1 MQFDNPLIVQ
11 SDRTLL
17 LDVHAPLA
25 ADCRNDLIP
34 FAELERSPEH
44 LHTYRLTPLSLWN
57 ATSAGFTA
65 EDAVEVLKKYARYDV
80 PQSVVMWISETAGR
94 FGKLR
99 LLPGIKVKVPL
110 KPSKEMEAG
119 VAERANVQGGESA
132 SGSEGDGGASASAG
146 ENSKPGKQA
155 KPGQSESSQTAGN
168 LQNGKAAE
176 NCQADANS
184 AESSQT
190 AGNSQSGK
198 AADNGQTDSVANP
211 ADCQYIEEQYLY
223 LVTAY
228 RQVFLEIAANPAA
241 KKLLTPCTYDENAVT
256 ERAELSEDEK
266 KYCFSLKLTD
276 RGTVKQVL
284 LKSLWPVKD
293 EIQLEDGEPLDFSLR
308 ETTNKGA
315 SFEIRDYQKAAA
327 QALVGNKGPGT
338 GFGTIVL
345 PCGAG
350 KTIVGMQV
358 MDLLKTS
365 TLIIT
370 TNISAVHQWIQELL
384 DKSNLKPEQIAEYT
398 GENKEIKEV
407 TVATYQVLTWRPE
420 KDGPYPHF
428 SIFRERKWGLIIY
441 DEVHMLPAPVFRV
454 VAELQAVR
462 RVGLTATLVRED
474 GCEGFV
480 FSLVGPKRYDVPW
493 KELEKTGWIATAECV
508 EIRLDLPESQEV
520 DYAVSAA
527 RVKHRIASENPKK
540 FEIAKAL
547 IKMYPEDKIL
557 VIGQYISQ
565 LEKIAEDLKVPII
578 TGKTP
583 NQERDKIYADFR
595 AGKIHVLI
603 VSKVANFAIDLPDA
617 SIAIQISGTF
627 GSRQEEAQRLG
638 RILRPKER
646 TSRFFT
652 LITRNTVE
660 EDFGSNRQKFLAEQ
674 GYSYRILRYSEP
686 GDLDELKENIAL
698 PEGCG
703 SAF

>member
-11 SDRTLL
+11 GDRTLL

-25 ADCRNDLIP
+25 NECRNDLIP

-57 ATSAGFTA
+57 ATSAGLTPD
-65 EDAVEVLKKYARYDV
+65 DAVAVLEKYARYDV
-80 PQSVVMWISETAGR
+80 PQNITMWIKETASR

-99 LLPGIKVKVPL
+99 LIPGPVIQVPVKTAEVL
-110 KPSKEMEAG
+110 KAHVG
-119 VAERANVQGGESA
+119 V
-132 SGSEGDGGASASAG
+132 
-146 ENSKPGKQA
+146 
-155 KPGQSESSQTAGN
+155 
-168 LQNGKAAE
+168 
-176 NCQADANS
+176 
-184 AESSQT
+184 
-190 AGNSQSGK
+190 
-198 AADNGQTDSVANP
+198 DSVHTV
-211 ADCQYIEEQYLY
+211 EEQYLY
-223 LVTAY
+223 LVANARNVY
-228 RQVFLEIAANPAA
+228 LEIKANPHA
-241 KKLLTPCTYDENAVT
+241 KKLLEPCEYTPDEIKNPVELT
-256 ERAELSEDEK
+256 EEEK
-266 KYCFSLKLTD
+266 QYCFRLKLTD
-276 RGTVKQVL
+276 RGTIKQVL
-284 LKSLWPVKD
+284 LNSLWPVKD
-293 EIQLEDGEPLDFSLR
+293 EVQLEDGEPLDFNLR
-308 ETTNKGA
+308 EETSAGKP
-315 SFEIRDYQKAAA
+315 FEIRGYQKNAA

-350 KTIVGMQV
+350 KTIVGMTV

-370 TNISAVHQWIQELL
+370 TNISAVHQWIQELK
-384 DKSNLKPEQIAEYT
+384 DKSNLTEEQIAEYT
-398 GENKEIKEV
+398 GENKTLAPV
-407 TVATYQVLTWRPE
+407 TVATYQILTWRPE

-428 SIFRERKWGLIIY
+428 SIFTKRKWGLIIY

-474 GCEGFV
+474 GCEGYV

-493 KELEKTGWIATAECV
+493 KELEKAHWIAKAECIEV
-508 EIRLDLPESQEV
+508 RLDLPESQEIE
-520 DYAVSAA
+520 YAVASAREKHKLASVNEIKNIVTQKIIA
-527 RVKHRIASENPKK
+527 R
-540 FEIAKAL
+540 
-547 IKMYPEDKIL
+547 YPDDKIL
-557 VIGQYISQ
+557 VIGQYLDQ
-565 LEKIAEDLKVPII
+565 LNTIAKELNAPII

-583 NQERDKIYADFR
+583 NVERDQIYKSFR
-595 AGKIHVLI
+595 EGKIHVLV

-674 GYSYRILRYSEP
+674 GYSYKILRYTQES
-686 GDLDELKENIAL
+686 DLNELENN
-698 PEGCG
+698 
-703 SAF
+703 

>member
-11 SDRTLL
+11 GDRTLL

-25 ADCRNDLIP
+25 NECRNDLIP

-57 ATSAGFTA
+57 ATSAGLTPD
-65 EDAVEVLKKYARYDV
+65 DAVTVLEKYARYDV
-80 PQSVVMWISETAGR
+80 PQNITMWIKETASR

-99 LLPGIKVKVPL
+99 LIPGPVIQVPVKTAEVL
-110 KPSKEMEAG
+110 KAHVG
-119 VAERANVQGGESA
+119 V
-132 SGSEGDGGASASAG
+132 
-146 ENSKPGKQA
+146 
-155 KPGQSESSQTAGN
+155 
-168 LQNGKAAE
+168 
-176 NCQADANS
+176 
-184 AESSQT
+184 
-190 AGNSQSGK
+190 
-198 AADNGQTDSVANP
+198 DSVHTV
-211 ADCQYIEEQYLY
+211 EEQYLY
-223 LVTAY
+223 LVANARNVY
-228 RQVFLEIAANPAA
+228 LEIKANPHA
-241 KKLLTPCTYDENAVT
+241 KKLLEPCEYTPDEIKNPVELT
-256 ERAELSEDEK
+256 EEEK
-266 KYCFSLKLTD
+266 QYCFRLKLTD
-276 RGTVKQVL
+276 RGTIKQVL
-284 LKSLWPVKD
+284 LNSLWPVKD
-293 EIQLEDGEPLDFSLR
+293 EVQLEDGEPLDFNLR
-308 ETTNKGA
+308 EETSAGKP
-315 SFEIRDYQKAAA
+315 FEIRGYQKNAA

-350 KTIVGMQV
+350 KTIVGMTV

-370 TNISAVHQWIQELL
+370 TNISAVHQWIQELK
-384 DKSNLKPEQIAEYT
+384 DKSNLTDEQIAEYT
-398 GENKEIKEV
+398 GENKTLAPV
-407 TVATYQVLTWRPE
+407 TVATYQILTWRPE

-428 SIFRERKWGLIIY
+428 SIFTKRKWGLIIY

-474 GCEGFV
+474 GCEGYV

-493 KELEKTGWIATAECV
+493 KELEKAHWIAKAECIEV
-508 EIRLDLPESQEV
+508 RLDLPESQEIE
-520 DYAVSAA
+520 YAVASAREKHKLASVNEIKNIVTQQIIA
-527 RVKHRIASENPKK
+527 RFPD
-540 FEIAKAL
+540 
-547 IKMYPEDKIL
+547 DKIL
-557 VIGQYISQ
+557 VIGQYLDQ
-565 LEKIAEDLKVPII
+565 LNTIAKELNAPII

-583 NQERDKIYADFR
+583 NVERDQIYKSFR
-595 AGKIHVLI
+595 EGKIHVLV

-674 GYSYRILRYSEP
+674 GYSYKILRYTQES
-686 GDLDELKENIAL
+686 DLNELENN
-698 PEGCG
+698 
-703 SAF
+703 

>member
-25 ADCRNDLIP
+25 NECRNELIP

-65 EDAVEVLKKYARYDV
+65 DDAALVLQKYARYDV
-80 PQSVVMWISETAGR
+80 PQSVIMWIKETAGR

-99 LLPGIKVKVPL
+99 LIPGPVVMVPL
-110 KPSKEMEAG
+110 KSSEALAENEKTTAKAASNAATGNTAKDFAEAPKDATAKDAEAG
-119 VAERANVQGGESA
+119 ATAKDSPAPKSSA
-132 SGSEGDGGASASAG
+132 
-146 ENSKPGKQA
+146 P
-155 KPGQSESSQTAGN
+155 T
-168 LQNGKAAE
+168 LL
-176 NCQADANS
+176 
-184 AESSQT
+184 
-190 AGNSQSGK
+190 
-198 AADNGQTDSVANP
+198 
-211 ADCQYIEEQYLY
+211 EEHYLY
-223 LVTAY
+223 LVTES

-241 KKLLTPCTYDENAVT
+241 KKLLTPATYDEKLVS
-256 ERAELSEDEK
+256 EKVELSDDEK

-293 EIQLEDGEPLDFSLR
+293 EIQLEDGEPLDFKLR
-308 ETTNKGA
+308 ETTKKGTP
-315 SFEIRDYQKAAA
+315 FVIREYQKNAAA
-327 QALVGNKGPGT
+327 ALVGNKQPGT

-350 KTIVGMQV
+350 KTIVGMEV

-384 DKSNLKPEQIAEYT
+384 DKTNLTEDQIAEYT
-398 GENKEIKEV
+398 GENKEIKQV

-428 SIFRERKWGLIIY
+428 SIFRERHWGLIIY

-493 KELEKTGWIATAECV
+493 KELEKTGWIASAECV
-508 EIRLDLPESQEV
+508 EVRLDLSEALEIE
-520 DYAVSAA
+520 YAVAPA
-527 RVKHRIASENPKK
+527 RTKHRLASENPVKLSITQELVK
-540 FEIAKAL
+540 LF
-547 IKMYPEDKIL
+547 PEDKIL

-565 LEKIAEDLKVPII
+565 LEEISKLLNSPII
-578 TGKTP
+578 TGKTS
-583 NQERDKIYADFR
+583 NVERDKIYSDFR
-595 AGKIHVLI
+595 AGKLHVLV

-617 SIAIQISGTF
+617 SVAIQVSGTF

-646 TSRFFT
+646 KSRFFT

-674 GYSYRILRYSEP
+674 GYSYRIVRYTEPADLALISE
-686 GDLDELKENIAL
+686 GEEHCMLE
-698 PEGCG
+698 
-703 SAF
+703 

>member
-11 SDRTLL
+11 GDRTLL

-25 ADCRNDLIP
+25 NECRNDLIP

-57 ATSAGFTA
+57 ATSAGLTPD
-65 EDAVEVLKKYARYDV
+65 DAVAVLEKYARYDV
-80 PQSVVMWISETAGR
+80 PQNITMWIKETASR

-99 LLPGIKVKVPL
+99 LIPGPVIQVPVKTAEVL
-110 KPSKEMEAG
+110 KAHVG
-119 VAERANVQGGESA
+119 V
-132 SGSEGDGGASASAG
+132 
-146 ENSKPGKQA
+146 
-155 KPGQSESSQTAGN
+155 
-168 LQNGKAAE
+168 
-176 NCQADANS
+176 
-184 AESSQT
+184 
-190 AGNSQSGK
+190 
-198 AADNGQTDSVANP
+198 DSVHTV
-211 ADCQYIEEQYLY
+211 EEQYLY
-223 LVTAY
+223 LVANARNVY
-228 RQVFLEIAANPAA
+228 LEIKANPHA
-241 KKLLTPCTYDENAVT
+241 KKLLEPCEYAPDEIKNPVELT
-256 ERAELSEDEK
+256 EEEK
-266 KYCFSLKLTD
+266 QYCFRLKLTD
-276 RGTVKQVL
+276 RGTIKQVL
-284 LKSLWPVKD
+284 LNSLWPVKD
-293 EIQLEDGEPLDFSLR
+293 EVQLEDGEPLDFNLR
-308 ETTNKGA
+308 EETSAGKP
-315 SFEIRDYQKAAA
+315 FEIRGYQRSAA

-350 KTIVGMQV
+350 KTIVGMTV

-370 TNISAVHQWIQELL
+370 TNISAVHQWIQELK
-384 DKSNLKPEQIAEYT
+384 DKSNLTDEQIAEYT
-398 GENKEIKEV
+398 GENKTLAPV
-407 TVATYQVLTWRPE
+407 TVATYQILTWRPE

-428 SIFRERKWGLIIY
+428 SIFTKRKWGLIIY

-474 GCEGFV
+474 GCEGYV

-493 KELEKTGWIATAECV
+493 KELEKAHWIAKAECIEV
-508 EIRLDLPESQEV
+508 RLDLPESQEIE
-520 DYAVSAA
+520 YAVASAREKHKLASVNEIKNIVTQKIIA
-527 RVKHRIASENPKK
+527 R
-540 FEIAKAL
+540 
-547 IKMYPEDKIL
+547 YPDDKIL
-557 VIGQYISQ
+557 VIGQYLDQ
-565 LEKIAEDLKVPII
+565 LNTIAKELNAPII

-583 NQERDKIYADFR
+583 NIERDQIYKSFR
-595 AGKIHVLI
+595 EGKIHVLV

-674 GYSYRILRYSEP
+674 GYSYKILRYTQES
-686 GDLDELKENIAL
+686 DLNELENN
-698 PEGCG
+698 
-703 SAF
+703 